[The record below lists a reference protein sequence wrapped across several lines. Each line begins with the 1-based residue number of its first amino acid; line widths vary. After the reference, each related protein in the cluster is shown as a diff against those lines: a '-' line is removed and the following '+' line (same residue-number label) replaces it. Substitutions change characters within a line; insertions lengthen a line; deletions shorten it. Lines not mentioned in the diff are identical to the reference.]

1 MSDKD
6 VKLEERV
13 ETCEGVTKKYI
24 EAVPPNIVLDNK
36 NFKVKYESE
45 LGADAH
51 VRFFYISEK
60 GDPSKVIVG
69 FCDEMN
75 GGEFLLV
82 EAGKKENCKSNLE
95 GHFAYT
101 VEATGYEPLD
111 PVLIIEPLVVSPS
124 LLTLLPSAL
133 VGAAFGGVAVLG
145 VQRFLARRKANKEA
159 A

>member
-13 ETCEGVTKKYI
+13 ETCDGATKKYI
-24 EAVPPNIVLDNK
+24 EAVPPNIVLVNK
-36 NFKVKYESE
+36 NFKVKYESK

-51 VRFFYISEK
+51 VRFFDISEK
-60 GDPSKVIVG
+60 GDTSKVIDG

-82 EAGKKENCKSNLE
+82 KAGKKENCKSNVD

-101 VEATGYEPLD
+101 VKATGYEPLD
-111 PVLIIEPLVVSPS
+111 PVLIIEPLVASPGFLFS
-124 LLTLLPSAL
+124 LTPLLASAA
-133 VGAAFGGVAVLG
+133 VGGVAVLG
-145 VQRFLARRKANKEA
+145 VQRFLARRKSKKEA